1 MYLRK
6 LKVINFKNIREAT
19 LQFSPKINCI
29 LGNNGGGKTNLLD
42 AIYYLSMTKSFF
54 NIPENYAVT
63 FGEQSMGLIGDYM
76 LQEKSERI
84 HLAIRLPDAASASQ
98 PGACQPGAQAS
109 QQGAQAS
116 QQSPQASQHGI
127 GENQPGSNQLGT
139 TASQPG
145 AQASQQ
151 GATASQPARN
161 EKQLW
166 RNEKRIAKFSSHIGL
181 LPIVMVSPQ
190 DAILVNGSGEERR
203 RFLNFILSQTDPL
216 YLSNIQNY
224 NSLLAQRNK
233 LLKLSAG
240 TGARSAA
247 TRGWD
252 ELIQTITLQMESPA
266 AYVHAKRQELAE
278 SLSQYTAQYYKELSG
293 NREAVTM
300 RYQSDLNSSTPKEIF
315 QRSQQQDLRFGYTT
329 AGPHRDDMLFF
340 IEGFPIKKVGSQGQQ
355 KSFLIALKLAQ
366 FQIIKQISGK
376 LPILLLDD
384 LFDKLDMTRV
394 EYLLSL
400 VAGETFGQIFITDS
414 NKVRINQ
421 ILARVDSTA
430 KSFEVHSGT
439 YLEQPAQSDAPAEA
453 LAEAAAEAPA
463 DALAEAAE
471 VAPLADAPAD
481 TPAEAAEVAP
491 LADTPAPAAYPS
503 ATNDGGAQQ

>member
-63 FGEQSMGLIGDYM
+63 FGERSMGLIGDYM

-98 PGACQPGAQAS
+98 PGES
-109 QQGAQAS
+109 
-116 QQSPQASQHGI
+116 
-127 GENQPGSNQLGT
+127 
-139 TASQPG
+139 
-145 AQASQQ
+145 
-151 GATASQPARN
+151 ASQPARN

-224 NSLLAQRNK
+224 NALLAQRNK
-233 LLKLSAG
+233 LLKLCAG

-430 KSFEVHSGT
+430 KSFEVHGGT
-439 YLEQPAQSDAPAEA
+439 YREQPE
-453 LAEAAAEAPA
+453 
-463 DALAEAAE
+463 
-471 VAPLADAPAD
+471 
-481 TPAEAAEVAP
+481 
-491 LADTPAPAAYPS
+491 PAAHPS
-503 ATNDGGAQQ
+503 ANNDGGAQQ

>member
-84 HLAIRLPDAASASQ
+84 HLAIKLPDAASA
-98 PGACQPGAQAS
+98 CQP
-109 QQGAQAS
+109 GAQAS
-116 QQSPQASQHGI
+116 QQSPQASQQGI
-127 GENQPGSNQLGT
+127 GENQPGSNQLG
-139 TASQPG
+139 
-145 AQASQQ
+145 
-151 GATASQPARN
+151 ATAGQPARN

-224 NSLLAQRNK
+224 NALLAQRNK
-233 LLKLSAG
+233 LLKLCAG
-240 TGARSAA
+240 TGGRSAA

-430 KSFEVHSGT
+430 KSFEVHGGT
-439 YLEQPAQSDAPAEA
+439 YQEQPAQ
-453 LAEAAAEAPA
+453 
-463 DALAEAAE
+463 
-471 VAPLADAPAD
+471 
-481 TPAEAAEVAP
+481 
-491 LADTPAPAAYPS
+491 APAAHPS
-503 ATNDGGAQQ
+503 ANNDGGAQQ

>member
-84 HLAIRLPDAASASQ
+84 HLAIKLPDAA
-98 PGACQPGAQAS
+98 GACQPGAQAS
-109 QQGAQAS
+109 QPGAQAS
-116 QQSPQASQHGI
+116 QQSPQASQQGI
-127 GENQPGSNQLGT
+127 GENQPGSNQL
-139 TASQPG
+139 
-145 AQASQQ
+145 

-224 NSLLAQRNK
+224 NALLAQRNK
-233 LLKLSAG
+233 LLKLCAG

-315 QRSQQQDLRFGYTT
+315 QRSQQHDLRFGYTT

-430 KSFEVHSGT
+430 KSFEVHGGT
-439 YLEQPAQSDAPAEA
+439 YREQPAQSDAPADA
-453 LAEAAAEAPA
+453 PAEAQAEAPA
-463 DALAEAAE
+463 DAPAEAAE
-471 VAPLADAPAD
+471 VVPLADAPAEAPADAPAEALAEAPAEAAEAAPLADAPA
-481 TPAEAAEVAP
+481 
-491 LADTPAPAAYPS
+491 PAAHPS

>member
-84 HLAIRLPDAASASQ
+84 HLAIRLPDAAD
-98 PGACQPGAQAS
+98 
-109 QQGAQAS
+109 
-116 QQSPQASQHGI
+116 
-127 GENQPGSNQLGT
+127 
-139 TASQPG
+139 ASQPG

-151 GATASQPARN
+151 GIGDNQPGSSQLGTTAGLPARN

-233 LLKLSAG
+233 LLKLCAG

-430 KSFEVHSGT
+430 KFFEVHGGT
-439 YLEQPAQSDAPAEA
+439 YREQPAQADAPAEA
-453 LAEAAAEAPA
+453 PAEAA
-463 DALAEAAE
+463 
-471 VAPLADAPAD
+471 
-481 TPAEAAEVAP
+481 AEAAEVAP
-491 LADTPAPAAYPS
+491 LADTPAPAAHPS

>member
-84 HLAIRLPDAASASQ
+84 HLAIRLPDAPGASQ
-98 PGACQPGAQAS
+98 LGASAS

-116 QQSPQASQHGI
+116 QP
-127 GENQPGSNQLGT
+127 GESAG
-139 TASQPG
+139 
-145 AQASQQ
+145 
-151 GATASQPARN
+151 QPARN

-224 NSLLAQRNK
+224 NALLAQRNK
-233 LLKLSAG
+233 LLKLCAG

-430 KSFEVHSGT
+430 KSFEVHDGT
-439 YLEQPAQSDAPAEA
+439 NLEQPAQSDAPADES
-453 LAEAAAEAPA
+453 AEAPA
-463 DALAEAAE
+463 DALAEAPAEAAE
-471 VAPLADAPAD
+471 VAPLADAPA
-481 TPAEAAEVAP
+481 
-491 LADTPAPAAYPS
+491 PAAHPS

>member
-84 HLAIRLPDAASASQ
+84 HLAIKLPDAA
-98 PGACQPGAQAS
+98 G
-109 QQGAQAS
+109 AS
-116 QQSPQASQHGI
+116 QQSPQASQQGI
-127 GENQPGSNQLGT
+127 GENQPGSSQLGT
-139 TASQPG
+139 T
-145 AQASQQ
+145 
-151 GATASQPARN
+151 TSQPARN

-233 LLKLSAG
+233 LLKLCAG
-240 TGARSAA
+240 TGGRSAA

-430 KSFEVHSGT
+430 KSFEVHGGT
-439 YLEQPAQSDAPAEA
+439 YREQP
-453 LAEAAAEAPA
+453 APA
-463 DALAEAAE
+463 DA
-471 VAPLADAPAD
+471 
-481 TPAEAAEVAP
+481 PAEAAEVAP
-491 LADTPAPAAYPS
+491 LADTPAPAAHPS
-503 ATNDGGAQQ
+503 ANNNGGAQQ

>member
-98 PGACQPGAQAS
+98 PGAQA
-109 QQGAQAS
+109 G
-116 QQSPQASQHGI
+116 QQSPQASQQGI
-127 GENQPGSNQLGT
+127 GENQPGSNQFGA
-139 TASQPG
+139 TASQSG
-145 AQASQQ
+145 AS
-151 GATASQPARN
+151 ASQPARN

-233 LLKLSAG
+233 LLKLCAG
-240 TGARSAA
+240 TGGRSAA

-315 QRSQQQDLRFGYTT
+315 QRSQQQDFRFGYTT

-430 KSFEVHSGT
+430 KSFEVHGGT
-439 YLEQPAQSDAPAEA
+439 YREQPAQAEAPAEA
-453 LAEAAAEAPA
+453 LAEAAA
-463 DALAEAAE
+463 DAAE
-471 VAPLADAPAD
+471 VAPLADAP
-481 TPAEAAEVAP
+481 E
-491 LADTPAPAAYPS
+491 PAAHPS
-503 ATNDGGAQQ
+503 AINNGGALQ

>member
-1 MYLRK
+1 
-6 LKVINFKNIREAT
+6 
-19 LQFSPKINCI
+19 
-29 LGNNGGGKTNLLD
+29 
-42 AIYYLSMTKSFF
+42 
-54 NIPENYAVT
+54 
-63 FGEQSMGLIGDYM
+63 
-76 LQEKSERI
+76 
-84 HLAIRLPDAASASQ
+84 
-98 PGACQPGAQAS
+98 
-109 QQGAQAS
+109 
-116 QQSPQASQHGI
+116 
-127 GENQPGSNQLGT
+127 
-139 TASQPG
+139 
-145 AQASQQ
+145 
-151 GATASQPARN
+151 
-161 EKQLW
+161 
-166 RNEKRIAKFSSHIGL
+166 
-181 LPIVMVSPQ
+181 MVSPQ

-224 NSLLAQRNK
+224 NALLAQRNK
-233 LLKLSAG
+233 LLKLCAG

-329 AGPHRDDMLFF
+329 AGPHRDDILFF

-384 LFDKLDMTRV
+384 LFDKLDMIRV

-414 NKVRINQ
+414 NKVRISQ

-430 KSFEVHSGT
+430 KSFEVHGGT
-439 YLEQPAQSDAPAEA
+439 YREQPAHSDAPADES
-453 LAEAAAEAPA
+453 AEAT
-463 DALAEAAE
+463 AEAAE
-471 VAPLADAPAD
+471 VAPLADAPA
-481 TPAEAAEVAP
+481 
-491 LADTPAPAAYPS
+491 PAAHPS
-503 ATNDGGAQQ
+503 TNNDGGVQQ

>member
-1 MYLRK
+1 MYLHRIRI
-6 LKVINFKNIREAT
+6 INFKNIKEAS
-19 LQFSPKINCI
+19 LSFSPKINCI
-29 LGNNGGGKTNLLD
+29 LGDNGGGKTNLLD

-84 HLAIRLPDAASASQ
+84 HLAIKLPDAA
-98 PGACQPGAQAS
+98 GAG
-109 QQGAQAS
+109 
-116 QQSPQASQHGI
+116 
-127 GENQPGSNQLGT
+127 
-139 TASQPG
+139 
-145 AQASQQ
+145 
-151 GATASQPARN
+151 QPARN

-203 RFLNFILSQTDPL
+203 RFLNFILSQTDSL

-224 NSLLAQRNK
+224 NALLAQRNK
-233 LLKLSAG
+233 LLKLCAG

-430 KSFEVHSGT
+430 KSFEVHGGT
-439 YLEQPAQSDAPAEA
+439 YREQPAQSDAPA
-453 LAEAAAEAPA
+453 
-463 DALAEAAE
+463 
-471 VAPLADAPAD
+471 
-481 TPAEAAEVAP
+481 
-491 LADTPAPAAYPS
+491 PAAHPF
-503 ATNDGGAQQ
+503 ATNDGGAQ

>member
-84 HLAIRLPDAASASQ
+84 HLAIKLPDAAGTS
-98 PGACQPGAQAS
+98 QPGAQAS
-109 QQGAQAS
+109 QQ
-116 QQSPQASQHGI
+116 GI

-139 TASQPG
+139 TAG
-145 AQASQQ
+145 L
-151 GATASQPARN
+151 PARN

-233 LLKLSAG
+233 LLKLCAG

-430 KSFEVHSGT
+430 KSFEVHDGT
-439 YLEQPAQSDAPAEA
+439 YREQPAQSDAS
-453 LAEAAAEAPA
+453 AEAPA
-463 DALAEAAE
+463 DALAEAPAEAAE
-471 VAPLADAPAD
+471 VAPLADAPA
-481 TPAEAAEVAP
+481 EAAEAAP
-491 LADTPAPAAYPS
+491 LADAPAPAAHPS
-503 ATNDGGAQQ
+503 ANNDGGAQQ

>member
-84 HLAIRLPDAASASQ
+84 HLAIKLPDAASASQ
-98 PGACQPGAQAS
+98 PGALAS
-109 QQGAQAS
+109 QQ
-116 QQSPQASQHGI
+116 GI
-127 GENQPGSNQLGT
+127 GENQPGSNQF
-139 TASQPG
+139 
-145 AQASQQ
+145 
-151 GATASQPARN
+151 GATASQLGAPAGQPARN

-224 NSLLAQRNK
+224 NALLAQRNK
-233 LLKLSAG
+233 LLKLCAG
-240 TGARSAA
+240 PGARSAA

-300 RYQSDLNSSTPKEIF
+300 RYQSDLNCSTPKEIF

-430 KSFEVHSGT
+430 KSFEVHGGT
-439 YLEQPAQSDAPAEA
+439 YREQ
-453 LAEAAAEAPA
+453 
-463 DALAEAAE
+463 
-471 VAPLADAPAD
+471 
-481 TPAEAAEVAP
+481 
-491 LADTPAPAAYPS
+491 PAPAAHPS
-503 ATNDGGAQQ
+503 ANNDGGAQQ

>member
-84 HLAIRLPDAASASQ
+84 HLAIKLPDAAGAS
-98 PGACQPGAQAS
+98 QPGAQAS

-116 QQSPQASQHGI
+116 QQSPQASQQGI
-127 GENQPGSNQLGT
+127 GENQPGSSQLGT
-139 TASQPG
+139 
-145 AQASQQ
+145 
-151 GATASQPARN
+151 TASQPARN

-224 NSLLAQRNK
+224 NALLAQRNK
-233 LLKLSAG
+233 LLKLCAG

-315 QRSQQQDLRFGYTT
+315 QRSQQQDHRFGYTT

-430 KSFEVHSGT
+430 KSFEVHDGT
-439 YLEQPAQSDAPAEA
+439 YREQS
-453 LAEAAAEAPA
+453 
-463 DALAEAAE
+463 
-471 VAPLADAPAD
+471 
-481 TPAEAAEVAP
+481 
-491 LADTPAPAAYPS
+491 APAAHPS
-503 ATNDGGAQQ
+503 ATKDGGAQQ

>member
-84 HLAIRLPDAASASQ
+84 HLAIKLPDAA
-98 PGACQPGAQAS
+98 GACQPGAQ
-109 QQGAQAS
+109 
-116 QQSPQASQHGI
+116 
-127 GENQPGSNQLGT
+127 
-139 TASQPG
+139 
-145 AQASQQ
+145 
-151 GATASQPARN
+151 ASQPARN

-224 NSLLAQRNK
+224 NALLAQRNK
-233 LLKLSAG
+233 LLKLCAG
-240 TGARSAA
+240 TGARSAT

-430 KSFEVHSGT
+430 KSFEVHDGT
-439 YLEQPAQSDAPAEA
+439 YREQPAQSDVPAEAPAESPAEAPAEA
-453 LAEAAAEAPA
+453 LAESP
-463 DALAEAAE
+463 AEAAE
-471 VAPLADAPAD
+471 VAPLADAPA
-481 TPAEAAEVAP
+481 EAAEVAP
-491 LADTPAPAAYPS
+491 LADASEPAALSS
-503 ATNDGGAQQ
+503 AINNGGTQQ

>member
-84 HLAIRLPDAASASQ
+84 HLAIKLPDAAS
-98 PGACQPGAQAS
+98 ACQPGAQA
-109 QQGAQAS
+109 
-116 QQSPQASQHGI
+116 
-127 GENQPGSNQLGT
+127 T
-139 TASQPG
+139 
-145 AQASQQ
+145 
-151 GATASQPARN
+151 QPARN

-224 NSLLAQRNK
+224 NALLAQRNK
-233 LLKLSAG
+233 LLKLCAG

-430 KSFEVHSGT
+430 KSFEVHDGT
-439 YLEQPAQSDAPAEA
+439 YREQ
-453 LAEAAAEAPA
+453 L
-463 DALAEAAE
+463 
-471 VAPLADAPAD
+471 
-481 TPAEAAEVAP
+481 
-491 LADTPAPAAYPS
+491 APAAHPS
-503 ATNDGGAQQ
+503 ATKDGGAQQ

>member
-1 MYLRK
+1 MYLHK

-42 AIYYLSMTKSFF
+42 AIYYLPMTKSFF
-54 NIPENYAVT
+54 NIPANYAVT

-84 HLAIRLPDAASASQ
+84 HLAIKLPDAA
-98 PGACQPGAQAS
+98 GACQPGAQAS
-109 QQGAQAS
+109 QQCAQAS
-116 QQSPQASQHGI
+116 QQGI
-127 GENQPGSNQLGT
+127 GENQPGSNQLG
-139 TASQPG
+139 
-145 AQASQQ
+145 
-151 GATASQPARN
+151 ATAGQPARN

-233 LLKLSAG
+233 LLKLCAG

-414 NKVRINQ
+414 NKARLNQ

-430 KSFEVHSGT
+430 KSFEVHDGT
-439 YLEQPAQSDAPAEA
+439 YREQPAQ
-453 LAEAAAEAPA
+453 AEAPA
-463 DALAEAAE
+463 
-471 VAPLADAPAD
+471 
-481 TPAEAAEVAP
+481 
-491 LADTPAPAAYPS
+491 PAAHPS
-503 ATNDGGAQQ
+503 ATKDGGAQQ

>member
-1 MYLRK
+1 MYLCK

-84 HLAIRLPDAASASQ
+84 HLAIRLPDAAGASQ
-98 PGACQPGAQAS
+98 QAAQAS

-116 QQSPQASQHGI
+116 QQGI

-139 TASQPG
+139 TASQP
-145 AQASQQ
+145 
-151 GATASQPARN
+151 ARN

-166 RNEKRIAKFSSHIGL
+166 RNEKRITKFSSHIGL

-224 NSLLAQRNK
+224 NALLAQRNK
-233 LLKLSAG
+233 LLKLCAG

-430 KSFEVHSGT
+430 KSFEVHGGT
-439 YLEQPAQSDAPAEA
+439 YREQPAQSDAPA
-453 LAEAAAEAPA
+453 P
-463 DALAEAAE
+463 
-471 VAPLADAPAD
+471 VAH
-481 TPAEAAEVAP
+481 
-491 LADTPAPAAYPS
+491 PS
-503 ATNDGGAQQ
+503 ANNDGGAQQ

>member
-84 HLAIRLPDAASASQ
+84 HLAIKLPDAA
-98 PGACQPGAQAS
+98 G
-109 QQGAQAS
+109 AS
-116 QQSPQASQHGI
+116 QQSPQASQQGI
-127 GENQPGSNQLGT
+127 GENQPGSSQLGT
-139 TASQPG
+139 T
-145 AQASQQ
+145 
-151 GATASQPARN
+151 TSQPARN

-224 NSLLAQRNK
+224 NALLAQRNK
-233 LLKLSAG
+233 LLKLCAG
-240 TGARSAA
+240 TGARPAA

-430 KSFEVHSGT
+430 KSFEVHGGT
-439 YLEQPAQSDAPAEA
+439 YQEQPAQ
-453 LAEAAAEAPA
+453 
-463 DALAEAAE
+463 
-471 VAPLADAPAD
+471 
-481 TPAEAAEVAP
+481 
-491 LADTPAPAAYPS
+491 APAAHPS
-503 ATNDGGAQQ
+503 ANNDGGAQQ

>member
-1 MYLRK
+1 MYLCK

-84 HLAIRLPDAASASQ
+84 HLAIKLPDAASASQ

-109 QQGAQAS
+109 QPCALAS
-116 QQSPQASQHGI
+116 QQGI
-127 GENQPGSNQLGT
+127 GENQPGSNQLGN
-139 TASQPG
+139 
-145 AQASQQ
+145 
-151 GATASQPARN
+151 TASQPARN

-224 NSLLAQRNK
+224 NALLAQRNK
-233 LLKLSAG
+233 LLKLCAG
-240 TGARSAA
+240 PGARSAA

-315 QRSQQQDLRFGYTT
+315 QRSQQQDFRFGYTT

-430 KSFEVHSGT
+430 KSFEVHDGT
-439 YLEQPAQSDAPAEA
+439 YREQPAQAEAQAEAPTEA
-453 LAEAAAEAPA
+453 LAEAAA
-463 DALAEAAE
+463 DA
-471 VAPLADAPAD
+471 
-481 TPAEAAEVAP
+481 PAEAAEVAP
-491 LADTPAPAAYPS
+491 LADTPAPAAHPS
-503 ATNDGGAQQ
+503 ATKDGGAQQ

>member
-84 HLAIRLPDAASASQ
+84 HLAIKLPDAAGASQ
-98 PGACQPGAQAS
+98 PGT
-109 QQGAQAS
+109 QAS
-116 QQSPQASQHGI
+116 QQSPQASQQGI

-139 TASQPG
+139 
-145 AQASQQ
+145 
-151 GATASQPARN
+151 TASQPARN

-233 LLKLSAG
+233 LLKLCAG

-329 AGPHRDDMLFF
+329 AGPHRDDVLFF

-430 KSFEVHSGT
+430 KSFEVHGGT
-439 YLEQPAQSDAPAEA
+439 YQEQPAQSDAPADES
-453 LAEAAAEAPA
+453 AEATAEEP
-463 DALAEAAE
+463 
-471 VAPLADAPAD
+471 ADAPAEAL
-481 TPAEAAEVAP
+481 AEAAEVAP
-491 LADTPAPAAYPS
+491 LADTPAPAAHPS

>member
-84 HLAIRLPDAASASQ
+84 HLAIKLPDAAGTS
-98 PGACQPGAQAS
+98 QPGAQAS
-109 QQGAQAS
+109 QQ
-116 QQSPQASQHGI
+116 GI

-139 TASQPG
+139 
-145 AQASQQ
+145 
-151 GATASQPARN
+151 TASQPARN

-233 LLKLSAG
+233 LLKLCAG

-252 ELIQTITLQMESPA
+252 ELIQTITLEMESPA

-414 NKVRINQ
+414 NKVRINP

-430 KSFEVHSGT
+430 KSFEVHGGT
-439 YLEQPAQSDAPAEA
+439 YREQPAQSDAPADA
-453 LAEAAAEAPA
+453 RAEAPA
-463 DALAEAAE
+463 EAQADAPAEAAE
-471 VAPLADAPAD
+471 VAPLADAPA
-481 TPAEAAEVAP
+481 
-491 LADTPAPAAYPS
+491 PAAHPS
-503 ATNDGGAQQ
+503 AKNDGGAQQ

>member
-84 HLAIRLPDAASASQ
+84 HLAIRLPDAASA
-98 PGACQPGAQAS
+98 CQPGAQ
-109 QQGAQAS
+109 
-116 QQSPQASQHGI
+116 
-127 GENQPGSNQLGT
+127 
-139 TASQPG
+139 
-145 AQASQQ
+145 
-151 GATASQPARN
+151 ASQPARN

-224 NSLLAQRNK
+224 NALLAQRNK
-233 LLKLSAG
+233 LLKLCAG
-240 TGARSAA
+240 TVARSAA

-430 KSFEVHSGT
+430 KSFEVHGGT
-439 YLEQPAQSDAPAEA
+439 YREQPAQ
-453 LAEAAAEAPA
+453 AAH
-463 DALAEAAE
+463 
-471 VAPLADAPAD
+471 
-481 TPAEAAEVAP
+481 
-491 LADTPAPAAYPS
+491 PS
-503 ATNDGGAQQ
+503 ATNDGGAQ

>member
-1 MYLRK
+1 MRK

-84 HLAIRLPDAASASQ
+84 HLAIKLPDAAGAS
-98 PGACQPGAQAS
+98 QPGAQAS
-109 QQGAQAS
+109 QQ
-116 QQSPQASQHGI
+116 GI
-127 GENQPGSNQLGT
+127 GENQPGSNQLG
-139 TASQPG
+139 
-145 AQASQQ
+145 
-151 GATASQPARN
+151 ATASQSGASASLPARN

-224 NSLLAQRNK
+224 NALLAQRNK
-233 LLKLSAG
+233 LLKLCAG
-240 TGARSAA
+240 PGARSAA

-430 KSFEVHSGT
+430 KSFEVHGGT
-439 YLEQPAQSDAPAEA
+439 YREQPAQSDAPAEVP
-453 LAEAAAEAPA
+453 AEAPA
-463 DALAEAAE
+463 EALAEAAE
-471 VAPLADAPAD
+471 VAPPADAPA
-481 TPAEAAEVAP
+481 
-491 LADTPAPAAYPS
+491 PAAHPF
-503 ATNDGGAQQ
+503 ANNDGGAQQ

>member
-84 HLAIRLPDAASASQ
+84 HLAIKLPDAA
-98 PGACQPGAQAS
+98 G
-109 QQGAQAS
+109 AS
-116 QQSPQASQHGI
+116 QQSPQASQQGI
-127 GENQPGSNQLGT
+127 DENQPGS
-139 TASQPG
+139 SQPG
-145 AQASQQ
+145 SNQHGTIASQLST
-151 GATASQPARN
+151 TASQPARN

-224 NSLLAQRNK
+224 NALLAQRNK
-233 LLKLSAG
+233 LLKLCAG

-430 KSFEVHSGT
+430 KSFEVHGGI
-439 YLEQPAQSDAPAEA
+439 YREQPAP
-453 LAEAAAEAPA
+453 AEAPA
-463 DALAEAAE
+463 DA
-471 VAPLADAPAD
+471 
-481 TPAEAAEVAP
+481 PAEAAEVAP
-491 LADTPAPAAYPS
+491 LADTPAQAAHPS

>member
-54 NIPENYAVT
+54 NIPENYAIT

-84 HLAIRLPDAASASQ
+84 HLAIKLPDAAGAS
-98 PGACQPGAQAS
+98 QPGAQAS

-116 QQSPQASQHGI
+116 QQSPQASQQGI
-127 GENQPGSNQLGT
+127 GENRPGSNQL
-139 TASQPG
+139 
-145 AQASQQ
+145 

-224 NSLLAQRNK
+224 NALLAQRNK
-233 LLKLSAG
+233 LLKLCAG
-240 TGARSAA
+240 TVARSAA

-430 KSFEVHSGT
+430 KSFEVHGGT
-439 YLEQPAQSDAPAEA
+439 YQEQPAQSD
-453 LAEAAAEAPA
+453 APA

-471 VAPLADAPAD
+471 VAPLAD
-481 TPAEAAEVAP
+481 
-491 LADTPAPAAYPS
+491 TPAPAAHPS

>member
-84 HLAIRLPDAASASQ
+84 HLAIKLPDAASASQ
-98 PGACQPGAQAS
+98 PGESA
-109 QQGAQAS
+109 
-116 QQSPQASQHGI
+116 
-127 GENQPGSNQLGT
+127 N
-139 TASQPG
+139 
-145 AQASQQ
+145 
-151 GATASQPARN
+151 QPARN

-224 NSLLAQRNK
+224 NALLAQRNK
-233 LLKLSAG
+233 LLKLCAG

-247 TRGWD
+247 IRGWD

-329 AGPHRDDMLFF
+329 AGPHRDDVLFF

-430 KSFEVHSGT
+430 KSFEVHGGT
-439 YLEQPAQSDAPAEA
+439 YQEQPAQSDAPADES
-453 LAEAAAEAPA
+453 AEATAEEP
-463 DALAEAAE
+463 
-471 VAPLADAPAD
+471 ADAPAEAL
-481 TPAEAAEVAP
+481 AEAAEVAP
-491 LADTPAPAAYPS
+491 LADTPAPAAHPS

>member
-84 HLAIRLPDAASASQ
+84 HLAIRLPDAAGAS
-98 PGACQPGAQAS
+98 QPGAQAS
-109 QQGAQAS
+109 QQCAQAS
-116 QQSPQASQHGI
+116 QPGATASQQGI

-139 TASQPG
+139 TAG
-145 AQASQQ
+145 
-151 GATASQPARN
+151 QPARN

-224 NSLLAQRNK
+224 NALLAQRNK
-233 LLKLSAG
+233 LLKLCAG

-247 TRGWD
+247 NRGWD

-430 KSFEVHSGT
+430 KSFEVHGGT
-439 YLEQPAQSDAPAEA
+439 YREQPSPADAPADAPAEAPAEA
-453 LAEAAAEAPA
+453 LAESPAEAP
-463 DALAEAAE
+463 AEAAE
-471 VAPLADAPAD
+471 VAPLADAPA
-481 TPAEAAEVAP
+481 
-491 LADTPAPAAYPS
+491 PAAHPS
-503 ATNDGGAQQ
+503 ATKDGGAQQ

>member
-84 HLAIRLPDAASASQ
+84 HLAIRLPDAA
-98 PGACQPGAQAS
+98 G
-109 QQGAQAS
+109 
-116 QQSPQASQHGI
+116 
-127 GENQPGSNQLGT
+127 
-139 TASQPG
+139 ASQPG
-145 AQASQQ
+145 AQASHL
-151 GATASQPARN
+151 GTTAGQPARN

-233 LLKLSAG
+233 LLKLCAG

-430 KSFEVHSGT
+430 KSFEVHGGT
-439 YLEQPAQSDAPAEA
+439 YREQPAQ
-453 LAEAAAEAPA
+453 AAH
-463 DALAEAAE
+463 
-471 VAPLADAPAD
+471 
-481 TPAEAAEVAP
+481 
-491 LADTPAPAAYPS
+491 PS

>member
-1 MYLRK
+1 MYLCK

-84 HLAIRLPDAASASQ
+84 HLAIKLPDAAGASQ
-98 PGACQPGAQAS
+98 QSAQAS

-116 QQSPQASQHGI
+116 QQGI
-127 GENQPGSNQLGT
+127 GENQPGSNQPCSSQFGA
-139 TASQPG
+139 TASQSG
-145 AQASQQ
+145 AS
-151 GATASQPARN
+151 ASQPARN

-224 NSLLAQRNK
+224 NALLAQRNK
-233 LLKLSAG
+233 LLKLCAG
-240 TGARSAA
+240 PGARSAA

-430 KSFEVHSGT
+430 KSFEVHDGT
-439 YLEQPAQSDAPAEA
+439 YREQPAQSVT
-453 LAEAAAEAPA
+453 PA
-463 DALAEAAE
+463 DA
-471 VAPLADAPAD
+471 
-481 TPAEAAEVAP
+481 PAEAAEVAP
-491 LADTPAPAAYPS
+491 LADTPAPAAHPS

>member
-84 HLAIRLPDAASASQ
+84 HLAIKLPDAASASQ
-98 PGACQPGAQAS
+98 QCAQAS
-109 QQGAQAS
+109 QQ
-116 QQSPQASQHGI
+116 GI
-127 GENQPGSNQLGT
+127 GENQPGSNQFGATASQLGT
-139 TASQPG
+139 TAG
-145 AQASQQ
+145 
-151 GATASQPARN
+151 QPARN

-224 NSLLAQRNK
+224 NALLAQRNK
-233 LLKLSAG
+233 LLKLCAG
-240 TGARSAA
+240 TGNRSAA

-430 KSFEVHSGT
+430 KSFEVHDGT
-439 YLEQPAQSDAPAEA
+439 YREQPAQSDAPAEA
-453 LAEAAAEAPA
+453 PAEAPA
-463 DALAEAAE
+463 AH
-471 VAPLADAPAD
+471 
-481 TPAEAAEVAP
+481 
-491 LADTPAPAAYPS
+491 PS

>member
-1 MYLRK
+1 MYLCK

-84 HLAIRLPDAASASQ
+84 HLAIRLPDAADA
-98 PGACQPGAQAS
+98 G
-109 QQGAQAS
+109 
-116 QQSPQASQHGI
+116 
-127 GENQPGSNQLGT
+127 
-139 TASQPG
+139 
-145 AQASQQ
+145 
-151 GATASQPARN
+151 QPARN

-203 RFLNFILSQTDPL
+203 RFLNFILSQIDPL

-224 NSLLAQRNK
+224 NALLAQRNK

-240 TGARSAA
+240 TGGRSAA

-430 KSFEVHSGT
+430 KSFEVHDGT
-439 YLEQPAQSDAPAEA
+439 YREQPAQ
-453 LAEAAAEAPA
+453 AAH
-463 DALAEAAE
+463 
-471 VAPLADAPAD
+471 
-481 TPAEAAEVAP
+481 
-491 LADTPAPAAYPS
+491 PS
-503 ATNDGGAQQ
+503 ANNDGGAQQ

>member
-84 HLAIRLPDAASASQ
+84 HLAIKLPDAAD
-98 PGACQPGAQAS
+98 
-109 QQGAQAS
+109 
-116 QQSPQASQHGI
+116 
-127 GENQPGSNQLGT
+127 
-139 TASQPG
+139 ASQPG

-151 GATASQPARN
+151 GIDENQPGSNQPGSSQLGTTASQPARN

-224 NSLLAQRNK
+224 NALLAQRNK
-233 LLKLSAG
+233 LLKLCAG

-430 KSFEVHSGT
+430 KSFEVHGGT
-439 YLEQPAQSDAPAEA
+439 YREQSAQSDAPAEA
-453 LAEAAAEAPA
+453 PAEATAEAPA
-463 DALAEAAE
+463 DAPAEAAE
-471 VAPLADAPAD
+471 VAPLADAPA
-481 TPAEAAEVAP
+481 
-491 LADTPAPAAYPS
+491 PAANPS
-503 ATNDGGAQQ
+503 ANNDGGAQQ

>member
-84 HLAIRLPDAASASQ
+84 HLAIKLPDAASACQ

-109 QQGAQAS
+109 QQ
-116 QQSPQASQHGI
+116 SPQASQQGI

-139 TASQPG
+139 TAR
-145 AQASQQ
+145 
-151 GATASQPARN
+151 QPARN

-166 RNEKRIAKFSSHIGL
+166 RNEQRIAKFSSHIGL

-233 LLKLSAG
+233 LLKLCAG

-430 KSFEVHSGT
+430 KSFEVHDGT
-439 YLEQPAQSDAPAEA
+439 YREQPAQSDAPAEA
-453 LAEAAAEAPA
+453 PAEATAEAPA
-463 DALAEAAE
+463 DAPAEAAE
-471 VAPLADAPAD
+471 VAPLADAPA
-481 TPAEAAEVAP
+481 
-491 LADTPAPAAYPS
+491 PAANPS
-503 ATNDGGAQQ
+503 ANNDGGAQQ

>member
-84 HLAIRLPDAASASQ
+84 HLAIKLPDAADAGQ
-98 PGACQPGAQAS
+98 PGAS
-109 QQGAQAS
+109 
-116 QQSPQASQHGI
+116 
-127 GENQPGSNQLGT
+127 
-139 TASQPG
+139 
-145 AQASQQ
+145 
-151 GATASQPARN
+151 ASQPARN

-216 YLSNIQNY
+216 YLGNIQNY

-233 LLKLSAG
+233 LLKLCAG

-430 KSFEVHSGT
+430 KPFEVHDGT
-439 YLEQPAQSDAPAEA
+439 YREQPAQSDAPAEA
-453 LAEAAAEAPA
+453 EAAELAPLADAPA
-463 DALAEAAE
+463 DAAE
-471 VAPLADAPAD
+471 VAPLADAPA
-481 TPAEAAEVAP
+481 
-491 LADTPAPAAYPS
+491 PAAHPF
-503 ATNDGGAQQ
+503 ANNDGGLQQ

>member
-63 FGEQSMGLIGDYM
+63 FGEQSMVLIGDYM

-84 HLAIRLPDAASASQ
+84 HLAIKLPDAAS
-98 PGACQPGAQAS
+98 ACQPGAQATQPS
-109 QQGAQAS
+109 ALAS
-116 QQSPQASQHGI
+116 QQGI

-139 TASQPG
+139 
-145 AQASQQ
+145 
-151 GATASQPARN
+151 TASQPARN

-224 NSLLAQRNK
+224 NALLAQRNK
-233 LLKLSAG
+233 LLKLCVG

-430 KSFEVHSGT
+430 KSFEVHGGT
-439 YLEQPAQSDAPAEA
+439 YREQ
-453 LAEAAAEAPA
+453 
-463 DALAEAAE
+463 
-471 VAPLADAPAD
+471 
-481 TPAEAAEVAP
+481 
-491 LADTPAPAAYPS
+491 PAPAAHPS
-503 ATNDGGAQQ
+503 ANNDGGAQQ

>member
-84 HLAIRLPDAASASQ
+84 HLAIKLPDAA
-98 PGACQPGAQAS
+98 GAS
-109 QQGAQAS
+109 QQGESA
-116 QQSPQASQHGI
+116 
-127 GENQPGSNQLGT
+127 N
-139 TASQPG
+139 
-145 AQASQQ
+145 
-151 GATASQPARN
+151 QPARN

-224 NSLLAQRNK
+224 NALLAQRNK
-233 LLKLSAG
+233 LLKLCAG
-240 TGARSAA
+240 TGARSAT

-430 KSFEVHSGT
+430 KSFEVHGGT
-439 YLEQPAQSDAPAEA
+439 YREQ
-453 LAEAAAEAPA
+453 
-463 DALAEAAE
+463 
-471 VAPLADAPAD
+471 
-481 TPAEAAEVAP
+481 
-491 LADTPAPAAYPS
+491 PAPAAHPS
-503 ATNDGGAQQ
+503 ATKDGGALQ

>member
-84 HLAIRLPDAASASQ
+84 HLAIKLPDAADA
-98 PGACQPGAQAS
+98 G
-109 QQGAQAS
+109 
-116 QQSPQASQHGI
+116 
-127 GENQPGSNQLGT
+127 
-139 TASQPG
+139 
-145 AQASQQ
+145 
-151 GATASQPARN
+151 QPARN

-233 LLKLSAG
+233 LLKLCAG
-240 TGARSAA
+240 TGGRSAA

-430 KSFEVHSGT
+430 KSFEVHDGT
-439 YLEQPAQSDAPAEA
+439 YREQP
-453 LAEAAAEAPA
+453 APA
-463 DALAEAAE
+463 DA
-471 VAPLADAPAD
+471 
-481 TPAEAAEVAP
+481 PAEAAEVAP
-491 LADTPAPAAYPS
+491 LADTLAPAADPS

>member
-1 MYLRK
+1 MYLCK

-84 HLAIRLPDAASASQ
+84 HLAIKLPDAA
-98 PGACQPGAQAS
+98 GAS

-116 QQSPQASQHGI
+116 QQGI
-127 GENQPGSNQLGT
+127 GENQPCSNQPGSSQFGATASQSGASASQLGT
-139 TASQPG
+139 TAG
-145 AQASQQ
+145 
-151 GATASQPARN
+151 QPARN

-166 RNEKRIAKFSSHIGL
+166 RNEKRIVKFSSHIGL

-224 NSLLAQRNK
+224 NALLAQRNK
-233 LLKLSAG
+233 LLKLCAG

-247 TRGWD
+247 NRGWD

-300 RYQSDLNSSTPKEIF
+300 RYQSDLNSSTPNEIF
-315 QRSQQQDLRFGYTT
+315 QRTQQQDLRFGYTT

-430 KSFEVHSGT
+430 KSFEVHGGT
-439 YLEQPAQSDAPAEA
+439 YREQPAQSDAPADASTEA
-453 LAEAAAEAPA
+453 PAEAPA
-463 DALAEAAE
+463 EAQAEA
-471 VAPLADAPAD
+471 
-481 TPAEAAEVAP
+481 PAEAAKVAP
-491 LADTPAPAAYPS
+491 LVDAPAEAPAEAPAAHPS

>member
-84 HLAIRLPDAASASQ
+84 HLAIRLPDAASA
-98 PGACQPGAQAS
+98 CQPGES
-109 QQGAQAS
+109 
-116 QQSPQASQHGI
+116 
-127 GENQPGSNQLGT
+127 
-139 TASQPG
+139 
-145 AQASQQ
+145 
-151 GATASQPARN
+151 ASQPARN

-166 RNEKRIAKFSSHIGL
+166 HNEKRIAKFSSHIGL

-224 NSLLAQRNK
+224 NALLAQRNK
-233 LLKLSAG
+233 LLKLCAG
-240 TGARSAA
+240 TGARSDA

-430 KSFEVHSGT
+430 KSFEVHGGT
-439 YLEQPAQSDAPAEA
+439 YREQPAQSDAPAEA
-453 LAEAAAEAPA
+453 PAEAQAEAAEVAPLVDAPA
-463 DALAEAAE
+463 DAPAEAAE
-471 VAPLADAPAD
+471 VAPLADAPA
-481 TPAEAAEVAP
+481 
-491 LADTPAPAAYPS
+491 PAAHPS

>member
-84 HLAIRLPDAASASQ
+84 HLAIRLPDAAGAS
-98 PGACQPGAQAS
+98 QPGAQAS

-116 QQSPQASQHGI
+116 QQGI
-127 GENQPGSNQLGT
+127 GENQPGSNQL
-139 TASQPG
+139 
-145 AQASQQ
+145 

-233 LLKLSAG
+233 LLKLCAG

-300 RYQSDLNSSTPKEIF
+300 RYQSDLNSSTSKEIF

-430 KSFEVHSGT
+430 KSFEVHGGT
-439 YLEQPAQSDAPAEA
+439 YREQPAQSDAPAEA
-453 LAEAAAEAPA
+453 PAE
-463 DALAEAAE
+463 ALAEAAE
-471 VAPLADAPAD
+471 VAPLADAP
-481 TPAEAAEVAP
+481 V
-491 LADTPAPAAYPS
+491 PAALSS
-503 ATNDGGAQQ
+503 AINNGGTQQ

>member
-84 HLAIRLPDAASASQ
+84 HLAIRLPDAADA
-98 PGACQPGAQAS
+98 G
-109 QQGAQAS
+109 
-116 QQSPQASQHGI
+116 
-127 GENQPGSNQLGT
+127 
-139 TASQPG
+139 
-145 AQASQQ
+145 
-151 GATASQPARN
+151 QPARN

-233 LLKLSAG
+233 LLKLCAG

-430 KSFEVHSGT
+430 KSFEVHDGT
-439 YLEQPAQSDAPAEA
+439 YREQPAQSDAPAEA
-453 LAEAAAEAPA
+453 PAEATAEAPA
-463 DALAEAAE
+463 DAPAEAAE
-471 VAPLADAPAD
+471 VAPLADAPA
-481 TPAEAAEVAP
+481 
-491 LADTPAPAAYPS
+491 PAANPS
-503 ATNDGGAQQ
+503 ANNNGGAQQ